1 MKNNRLRQ
9 LLNEGKLTLGTHVLS
24 PWPGTVEVIGQTGS
38 DEVQKAHRQ
47 VIDTALKK
55 GVAPRVEVGSFEQA
69 EPYIKMGARHFCIG
83 WDTGVLAQWCRGQ
96 AEGMKGLLP
105 G

>member
-9 LLNEGKLTLGTHVLS
+9 LLNEGKPTLGTHVLS

-47 VIDTALKK
+47 VIETALKK
-55 GVAPRVEVGSFEQA
+55 GVAPPGRGGQLRAGRAVYQDGRPPFLHRLGHR
-69 EPYIKMGARHFCIG
+69 GARP
-83 WDTGVLAQWCRGQ
+83 VV
-96 AEGMKGLLP
+96 P
-105 G
+105 GAG